1 MPLNSHPPISRVP
14 LKFSLLLCPACFSNQ
29 FQAWHAPIWHVIF
42 PLSLLFLSPISSHL
56 FHCTTFPVSSVPQ
69 NNPLEPVVFYAGFYL
84 LNLNPVPLLHF
95 QDLPGYSLHIRKC
108 LSNYFFSFVPGSIL
122 YYQWQPLGYDTK
134 SSQLSTWNAL
144 CYHSMPSHTSQLRFN
159 AMSSEQHSL
168 VLWLDPIPLYLLH
181 LVL

>member
-108 LSNYFFSFVPGSIL
+108 LSSYFFSFVPGSI
-122 YYQWQPLGYDTK
+122 PLLPMT
-134 SSQLSTWNAL
+134 
-144 CYHSMPSHTSQLRFN
+144 TS
-159 AMSSEQHSL
+159 
-168 VLWLDPIPLYLLH
+168 WL
-181 LVL
+181 